1 MLLKLLSVLKKA
13 GLAVVILGGF
23 VWFYNYLQA
32 TKPEVVANAPEE
44 QIWTVTTTE
53 AIRTDAAP
61 TEQAFGTVRAGRH
74 AELRFGVSGE
84 VEFVSDSLRDG
95 LMVKQGDI
103 LARLDSERLSL
114 ALTDISLQIE
124 AEETQLKELDRQLE
138 LRNRTLARA
147 KSMFSRNVATE
158 ADVDAAELNL
168 SITTNQRD
176 QSRARLAQ
184 LKVAKRNRQ
193 KDLDDSVLTSPF
205 SGKLSAVNLALGNRV
220 TNANMVGMLTDLS
233 TLEVSFVVPA
243 DVYANLNELMGQAVN
258 LSWQSGNRTVA
269 AEQAVI
275 TRSEALVE
283 KSEGGGRLFAEL
295 TEADASQIPPG
306 AFVEI
311 SFVGRQLADV
321 FELPEEAL
329 VGQDSVFV
337 VEQGRA
343 VQRQVLVRHRA
354 PGRIW
359 VDGELETGELV
370 ISTRLP
376 GIGEGLAVRPLP

>member
-1 MLLKLLSVLKKA
+1 
-13 GLAVVILGGF
+13 
-23 VWFYNYLQA
+23 
-32 TKPEVVANAPEE
+32 
-44 QIWTVTTTE
+44 
-53 AIRTDAAP
+53 
-61 TEQAFGTVRAGRH
+61 
-74 AELRFGVSGE
+74 
-84 VEFVSDSLRDG
+84 
-95 LMVKQGDI
+95 
-103 LARLDSERLSL
+103 
-114 ALTDISLQIE
+114 
-124 AEETQLKELDRQLE
+124 
-138 LRNRTLARA
+138 
-147 KSMFSRNVATE
+147 
-158 ADVDAAELNL
+158 
-168 SITTNQRD
+168 
-176 QSRARLAQ
+176 
-184 LKVAKRNRQ
+184 
-193 KDLDDSVLTSPF
+193 
-205 SGKLSAVNLALGNRV
+205 
-220 TNANMVGMLTDLS
+220 MVGMLTDLS
-233 TLEVSFVVPA
+233 TLEASFVVPA